1 MLYSLQMNDLVPP
14 RTASTTIAGVLVVL
28 TGCFWL
34 VLSGLVLW
42 IAFQDRGFHGT
53 RYVLAW
59 SVVVAVLSLSVGTI
73 VVGLGVIY
81 RRNWG
86 RIYSMVIAGL
96 WILFGWWEVRPL
108 LQLPGSDIP
117 AGYMALHS
125 FPIVAAI
132 IWLALFA
139 RKGARMEFLPGPI
152 VPIHVNLLG
161 EGPPRSRVTRAR
173 ALGNG
178 LFELLST
185 GECDPSAERWEFQ
198 PGSIVR
204 GVQTR
209 HDGEAHLLAVSFD
222 R

>member
-1 MLYSLQMNDLVPP
+1 M
-14 RTASTTIAGVLVVL
+14 VV
-28 TGCFWL
+28 
-34 VLSGLVLW
+34 
-42 IAFQDRGFHGT
+42 
-53 RYVLAW
+53 
-59 SVVVAVLSLSVGTI
+59 VLSLSIGTI
-73 VVGLGVIY
+73 VVGFGVIY

-86 RIYSMVIAGL
+86 RIFSMVIAGL
-96 WILFGWWEVRPL
+96 WILFGWWEVTPL

-152 VPIHVNLLG
+152 VPIQVNLLG
-161 EGPPRSRVTRAR
+161 D
-173 ALGNG
+173 G
-178 LFELLST
+178 LFELLPT
-185 GECDPSAERWEFQ
+185 DECDPSAERWEFQ

-209 HDGEAHLLAVSFD
+209 HYCEARLLAVSFD